1 MQEIIDKLLSRIQ
14 QLASAEDG
22 ISELSLAELTRLLLS
37 LSKLKH
43 ELSQEE
49 AQYSDMSALLDKLYS
64 NEELLELLQRLE
76 EKM

>member
-1 MQEIIDKLLSRIQ
+1 MQEIIDKLISRIE
-14 QLASAEDG
+14 QLAQEDA

-43 ELSQEE
+43 ELSQDE
-49 AQYSDMSALLDKLYS
+49 AQYSDMTALLDKLYS